1 MMVAPWLFWAA
12 LSALFA
18 ALMTIL
24 AKAGLRGID
33 PDFAQL
39 IRTAVIF
46 PTLAAFV
53 LVTGKWQ
60 NMAGWNART
69 WTLLVL
75 SGLATGASWVCYF
88 RALNVGE
95 SSRVAAV
102 DKLSFVIV
110 AILATTLFRERLG
123 LASWCGIGL
132 IAAGLSIVCVSK

>member
-1 MMVAPWLFWAA
+1 MIVAPWLFWAA
-12 LSALFA
+12 LSAAFA

-46 PTLAAFV
+46 PTLAVFV
-53 LVTGKWQ
+53 LLTGKWQ
-60 NMAGWNART
+60 SMAGWNART
-69 WTLLVL
+69 WTLLLL

-95 SSRVAAV
+95 ASRVAAV

-110 AILATTLFRERLG
+110 AVLATTLLHERLG
-123 LASWCGIGL
+123 IASWCGIGL
-132 IAAGLSIVCVSK
+132 IAAGLIIICVAK